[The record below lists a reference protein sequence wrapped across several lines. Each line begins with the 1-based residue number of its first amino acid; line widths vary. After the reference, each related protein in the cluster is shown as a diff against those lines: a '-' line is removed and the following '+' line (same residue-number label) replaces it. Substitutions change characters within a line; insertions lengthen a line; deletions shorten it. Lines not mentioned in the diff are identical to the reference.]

1 MTNESDAE
9 TVAQEQRDIVEQ
21 NQTTIASVIDR
32 IPPAYLIRI
41 VGVCF
46 LIVLMDG
53 FDTQAI
59 GFAATAISSS
69 LAIPITAF
77 GQVFSAGLFGAMLG
91 ALVLGPLADRLGRRW
106 MLVGAVVAFSLF
118 SLLTP
123 SAPDLLWLL
132 LCRFFAGL
140 GLGGAIPNLLALSSE
155 YAPRRIRGLLIGVL
169 FAAFPLGGATGA
181 VTSAHLL
188 PLFGWPALFYLGGT
202 VPLVLAV
209 VVACALPESL
219 QFLLRR
225 PDGQRTVATAVR
237 RIGLDV
243 PANGTVYVDT
253 EERLSGLP
261 LRHLLSGG
269 RAAPT
274 LLLWIASFMCFALLI
289 VLVLWTPALLREV
302 GVGGAQAALVVG
314 LVNLGSVAGT
324 ALGGRLVDRFD
335 AYVVLPLLFIAGALA
350 VWPLGYATGS
360 VALLGLFAALSGFF
374 LGAGSSGLLGV
385 AALIYPSMMR
395 ATGIGWA
402 MALGRM
408 GQVAGPLAIGA
419 LLAGGLTVDR
429 IFLSCTAPA
438 LCAAGAAILLRWSGL
453 RAAFARDHARTRRSE
468 PDARAAAFTDA
479 P

>member
-1 MTNESDAE
+1 
-9 TVAQEQRDIVEQ
+9 VEQ
-21 NQTTIASVIDR
+21 SQTTIASVIDR

-77 GQVFSAGLFGAMLG
+77 GQVFSIGLFGAMLG
-91 ALVLGPLADRLGRRW
+91 ALILGPLADRLGRRW

-123 SAPDLLWLL
+123 RAPDLVWLL
-132 LCRFFAGL
+132 LFRFFAGL

-155 YAPRRIRGLLIGVL
+155 YAPRRIRGLLTGVL
-169 FAAFPLGGATGA
+169 YAAFPLGGATGA

-188 PLFGWPALFYLGGT
+188 PLFGWPALFYIGGT

-225 PDGQRTVATAVR
+225 PDGQRTVGTAVR
-237 RIGLDV
+237 RIGLDA
-243 PANGTVYVDT
+243 PASETVYVDT

-261 LRHLLSGG
+261 LRHLLAGG
-269 RAAPT
+269 RAVPT
-274 LLLWIASFMCFALLI
+274 LSLWIACFMCFALLI
-289 VLVLWTPALLREV
+289 VLVLWTPALLGKV

-314 LVNLGSVAGT
+314 LINLGSVAGT
-324 ALGGRLVDRFD
+324 ALGGRFVDRFD
-335 AYVVLPLLFIAGALA
+335 PYVVLPLLFIAGAFG
-350 VWPLGYATGS
+350 VWPLGYVTGS

-385 AALIYPSMMR
+385 AVLIYPSMMR

-408 GQVAGPLAIGA
+408 GQVAGPLTIGA
-419 LLAGGLTVDR
+419 LLTNGLTVDR
-429 IFLSCTAPA
+429 IFLCCAVPA
-438 LCAAGAAILLRWSGL
+438 LCAASAAILLRWSGL
-453 RAAFARDHARTRRSE
+453 RAAFSRDHDRMRRSE
-468 PDARAAAFTDA
+468 PDARASAFTDA